1 MKSAAK
7 NKYQHWDDLAAA
19 AQLGDKR
26 AYQTLIKELIPFGR
40 AVLSGRL
47 ANHDWVDDVIQ
58 DMLISVHK
66 ALPTYEVGRSFK
78 AWVTTILHYRKT
90 DFLRKHYASKSQ
102 ETQSFDEIL
111 ENKLPAHV
119 TNMDALG
126 EYRDVEKALA
136 SFPVKQ
142 RDVFV
147 LSKVQG
153 YTAQEVASIKNMSV
167 SAVKVSVHRTI
178 KRLKDILE

>member
-1 MKSAAK
+1 MKSAPQ

-19 AQLGDKR
+19 AQRGDKR
-26 AYQTLIKELIPFGR
+26 AYQTLIKELIPFAR
-40 AVLSGRL
+40 LVLSGRL
-47 ANHDWVDDVIQ
+47 ASPDWVDDITQ

-66 ALPTYEVGRSFK
+66 ALPTYEAGRSFK
-78 AWVTTILHYRKT
+78 AWVSTILHYRKT
-90 DFLRKHYASKSQ
+90 DFLRKHYSSKTQ
-102 ETQSFDEIL
+102 ETQSFDEII

-126 EYRDVEKALA
+126 EYRDVEKALEA
-136 SFPVKQ
+136 FPAKQ
-142 RDVFV
+142 REVFM
-147 LSKVQG
+147 LSKREG
-153 YTAQEVASIKNMSV
+153 FSAQEIATIKNMSV